1 MANYNVDIAIALK
14 NSNKLMQLR
23 KELKLA
29 TENQIRFNKA
39 AKEANGIAVVTFN
52 KLNKVLSRARS
63 NLDKAALG
71 TASFRRSAKALVNV
85 EKEHNKQLI
94 EKEKL
99 LNKLRIQADPNFIV
113 REQRKLQIQ
122 ENIRQLR
129 TRKFGNVNPS
139 RPADITFGQVGGKIG
154 PAQLIDNRQGGFLA
168 FSKAA
173 DEISK
178 GVKANVKQT
187 TKTASLLAQQSARA
201 AFTDME
207 FGVAGGQIGPAT
219 PLTRAERFGFGKR
232 GQGGGGLFAFPGGKR
247 ARIKG
252 GIGSAL
258 IGGGFPALFGA
269 GGISSLFGAVAG
281 GAGGALA
288 PGGGF
293 AASIAATAIAAQIE
307 KVIQFRKA
315 LNKLNEEMV
324 LMGVSSNF
332 SRRQIKELAKE
343 FEITN
348 DEAIKLA
355 SEFKT
360 FGADFAKRQFA
371 AFGQNAKL
379 IFDNL
384 SGLRDTESVLGK
396 INNLS
401 EQISE
406 TKRREI
412 LQTLATEGSLKAQI
426 KLQNVLLQKDK
437 QSFINE
443 KMKTFTP
450 IGSRGAMGSTRTLS
464 EKELLTIEKQRIERI
479 KELGLEFDKNHE
491 RAIRDIETQ
500 IKLNEQLQFISE
512 FQAPTDQLRE
522 MLNPMRQILDLSV
535 SIRDGFEESFKG
547 IIKGT
552 MTVQEA
558 FRNMLDRIA
567 DHFLDTAA
575 RMAATKLQEGFL
587 GLFSNMFNFSQ
598 SPLPKNPVQLGSLPK
613 SSGLNLPTNSKSIIS
628 PLNKSPSNT
637 TIPSKFPKFPGFR
650 ADGGPV
656 RRGNSFIV
664 GERGPELFSP
674 GVSGMITP
682 NEMLGGGS
690 TNIVVNVD
698 ASGSSVEGDE
708 QQGRELGLLI
718 SAAVQSEIIQQQR
731 PGGLLA

>member
-1 MANYNVDIAIALK
+1 
-14 NSNKLMQLR
+14 
-23 KELKLA
+23 
-29 TENQIRFNKA
+29 
-39 AKEANGIAVVTFN
+39 
-52 KLNKVLSRARS
+52 
-63 NLDKAALG
+63 
-71 TASFRRSAKALVNV
+71 
-85 EKEHNKQLI
+85 
-94 EKEKL
+94 
-99 LNKLRIQADPNFIV
+99 
-113 REQRKLQIQ
+113 
-122 ENIRQLR
+122 
-129 TRKFGNVNPS
+129 
-139 RPADITFGQVGGKIG
+139 
-154 PAQLIDNRQGGFLA
+154 
-168 FSKAA
+168 
-173 DEISK
+173 
-178 GVKANVKQT
+178 
-187 TKTASLLAQQSARA
+187 
-201 AFTDME
+201 
-207 FGVAGGQIGPAT
+207 
-219 PLTRAERFGFGKR
+219 
-232 GQGGGGLFAFPGGKR
+232 
-247 ARIKG
+247 
-252 GIGSAL
+252 
-258 IGGGFPALFGA
+258 
-269 GGISSLFGAVAG
+269 
-281 GAGGALA
+281 
-288 PGGGF
+288 
-293 AASIAATAIAAQIE
+293 
-307 KVIQFRKA
+307 
-315 LNKLNEEMV
+315 
-324 LMGVSSNF
+324 MGVSSNF

-708 QQGRELGLLI
+708 QQGRELGRVI
-718 SAAVQSEIIQQQR
+718 SAAVQSELIQQKR